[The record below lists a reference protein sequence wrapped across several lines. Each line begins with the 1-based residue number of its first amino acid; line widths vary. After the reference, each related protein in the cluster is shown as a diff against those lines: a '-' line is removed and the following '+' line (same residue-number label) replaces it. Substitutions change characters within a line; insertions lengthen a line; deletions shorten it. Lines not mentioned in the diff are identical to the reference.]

1 MTFALDVSR
10 MVANVTEETERVVRG
25 TIYGIAS
32 RVIRATPVAAPETWQ
47 KPIPGYIGGTLRGAW
62 NASIGS
68 IDSTRSQNR
77 DKSGATTIANVSAVV
92 NGLEMG
98 QTFFMTNPQPYAYAV
113 EYGWSNQAPAGMLR
127 IAIADTQAVINAL

>member
-1 MTFALDVSR
+1 MTFALDVSK
-10 MVANVTEETERVVRG
+10 MVANVTEETLRVVRG
-25 TIYGIAS
+25 TIYGVSS
-32 RVIRATPVAAPETWQ
+32 RGIKGTPVAAPETWK
-47 KPIPGYIGGTLRGAW
+47 KPVKGYIGGTLRGAW

-68 IDSTRSQNR
+68 IDSTKNQSK
-77 DKSGATTIANVSAVV
+77 DTSGAATIANMSAVV
-92 NGLEMG
+92 NGLEIG